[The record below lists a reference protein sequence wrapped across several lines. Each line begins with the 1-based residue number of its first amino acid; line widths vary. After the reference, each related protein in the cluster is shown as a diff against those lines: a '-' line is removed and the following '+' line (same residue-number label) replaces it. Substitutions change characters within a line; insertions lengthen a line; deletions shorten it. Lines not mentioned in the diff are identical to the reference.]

1 MVANVAMSAAKAM
14 RSSAAWPSPAGFR
27 RAGVRHLGA
36 LGSLGHLPLKLLD
49 ASLLLGEKR
58 LVAPLRVHCL
68 RLFRLRDPF
77 LAARLRCD
85 LFLVVDAMVVSVHVG
100 LPFD

>member
-1 MVANVAMSAAKAM
+1 MGQVHGCERRHVCREGDALIGRLAFTCWI
-14 RSSAAWPSPAGFR
+14 SSR
-27 RAGVRHLGA
+27 RASATVKTA
-36 LGSLGHLPLKLLD
+36 SISSS
-49 ASLLLGEKR
+49 SLLLGEKR

>member
-1 MVANVAMSAAKAM
+1 MRTSPCLPRRRCAHRPPGLHLLDFVAQ
-14 RSSAAWPSPAGFR
+14 
-27 RAGVRHLGA
+27 GVRHLGA

>member
-1 MVANVAMSAAKAM
+1 MGQVHGCERRHVCREGDALIGRLAFTCWI
-14 RSSAAWPSPAGFR
+14 SSR
-27 RAGVRHLGA
+27 RASATSA
-36 LGSLGHLPLKLLD
+36 LLA
-49 ASLLLGEKR
+49 AS
-58 LVAPLRVHCL
+58 LRVHCL